1 MTSTKKELLLETA
14 LNLFNEHGFHNT
26 GIDMV
31 QSVSGVSKTTMY
43 KYFKSKDELIIE
55 VLRMRHNQFSE
66 WMDTQVAEFS
76 KAYEDKPC
84 GKLRAMFDALHEWIQ
99 RDSFCGCN
107 FINACA
113 EFTDC
118 SHPIHQL
125 ATDHK
130 LSVQKYVQNL
140 LEQAEI
146 PESEAL
152 AIKICLLMDG
162 AIVYAHTVGQKQA
175 ASIAKEMMLV
185 LLEYTAC
192 RNSE

>member
-1 MTSTKKELLLETA
+1 MASTKKTLLLETA

-43 KYFKSKDELIIE
+43 KYFKSKDELILE
-55 VLRMRHNQFSE
+55 VLRMRHEQFSE
-66 WMDTQVAEFS
+66 WMDGRVAEFAKS
-76 KAYEDKPC
+76 YEDKPC

-113 EFTDC
+113 EFTCC

-125 ATDHK
+125 ATEHK
-130 LSVQKYVQNL
+130 LSVQSYVQRL
-140 LEQAEI
+140 LDDAGI
-146 PESEAL
+146 PQSKKL
-152 AIKICLLMDG
+152 SVQICLLMDG
-162 AIVYAHTVGQKQA
+162 AIVYAHTVGQKEA
-175 ASIAKEMMLV
+175 ARIAKEMMIV
-185 LLEYTAC
+185 QLESIAC
-192 RNSE
+192 G